1 MTDKPQLLIVE
12 DDMDLSEM
20 LNSYFSVQGYA
31 VTSMNWGEEAVKASR
46 EAPPDLVVLDIRLPD
61 IDGYEVCRQLRSHR
75 RTQDIPIIF
84 LTEKRDRVD
93 KLAGLEL
100 GVVDYITKPFD
111 IQELRLRVRNA
122 LSRTLM
128 KALVNAITGLPEG
141 ELIDEQLLNMLYE
154 HDNWAILTVGL
165 LNLESFRERYGFVAA
180 DDVLRAISLMLVN
193 ASREVGDHQD
203 FVAHLEPERFIIIT
217 DVAYID
223 TLSERIQLRV
233 QQSLQYFYPLKDR
246 EQVAGTGFENALKLD
261 IQKLT
266 IKDGALD
273 DIEDLKATLG
283 VEDDAFSGQAQPS

>member
-1 MTDKPQLLIVE
+1 
-12 DDMDLSEM
+12 
-20 LNSYFSVQGYA
+20 
-31 VTSMNWGEEAVKASR
+31 
-46 EAPPDLVVLDIRLPD
+46 
-61 IDGYEVCRQLRSHR
+61 
-75 RTQDIPIIF
+75 
-84 LTEKRDRVD
+84 
-93 KLAGLEL
+93 
-100 GVVDYITKPFD
+100 
-111 IQELRLRVRNA
+111 
-122 LSRTLM
+122 M

-165 LNLESFRERYGFVAA
+165 LNLEPFRERYGFVAA

-193 ASREVGDHQD
+193 ASREVGDQQD

-246 EQVAGTGFENALKLD
+246 EHVADRGFENALKLD

-266 IKDGALD
+266 IKDGTFD
-273 DIEDLKATLG
+273 DIEDLKEALG
-283 VEDDAFSGQAQPS
+283 VKEDASDEQARST